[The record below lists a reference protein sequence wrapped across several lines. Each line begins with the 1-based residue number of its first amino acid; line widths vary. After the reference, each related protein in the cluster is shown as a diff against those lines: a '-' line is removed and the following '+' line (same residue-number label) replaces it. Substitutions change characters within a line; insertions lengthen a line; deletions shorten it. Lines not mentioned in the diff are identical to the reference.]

1 MMHQGL
7 CDVSLIFLG
16 FPLTVM
22 HRSKVSFHS
31 LPVKSLGLFPLHS
44 ADQGVSIAREPE
56 RANNHSFHNNFL
68 SFSPGFYFF
77 FLRFIF
83 WNFHRPWRVRGTSG
97 YEHATNH
104 PIKKKP
110 CFISHK
116 PKKVSLEGFFSFL
129 PTMMCYLQE
138 RPRTHKQPSPFW
150 KKKTRHFPEGKK
162 VFLCLCFPCV
172 TGMVP

>member
-1 MMHQGL
+1 MWCFFDFSWLSTHSHAS
-7 CDVSLIFLG
+7 VESLLS
-16 FPLTVM
+16 FPTCQ
-22 HRSKVSFHS
+22 
-31 LPVKSLGLFPLHS
+31 KSGLFPLHS

-150 KKKTRHFPEGKK
+150 KKKRGTSLKGKRFFYAY
-162 VFLCLCFPCV
+162 VFLVLRV
-172 TGMVP
+172 WSHR